1 MFSTTEPQDS
11 DVLFRKGGTDRCRSL
26 VHMNLGTALSPTSVH
41 CVVSSGQVGQH
52 PGNRRFHK
60 VIGEQQGRWRNA
72 ASNREK
78 RAIVEGCI
86 HAIVS
91 QKGGRF
97 LEYSPESGVW
107 RELEKD
113 RLIEKIS
120 RSFRDSLRAVRSQG
134 ANGNAEATT
143 LSFQDVRASDF
154 RTGKGGTSHTMDS
167 QRCCAADR
175 ICSDVTSP
183 CFVRSCA
190 ASVMHHGGNVRLREL
205 LPTYVTRYEASPRD
219 QKSSVVRKL
228 IEEWRSLT
236 PEHPGRFL
244 KRAQEPGAWCE
255 LSDAEAS
262 ALVQKMLLRKPTT
275 KKAPPPADQG
285 AADTL
290 LELSSS
296 ACASSFPR
304 ASSPV
309 YT

>member
-1 MFSTTEPQDS
+1 MFSTTEPQDF

-26 VHMNLGTALSPTSVH
+26 VLNFGTALTPTSVR
-41 CVVSSGQVGQH
+41 CVLSSGQVGQH

-60 VIGEQQGRWRNA
+60 VIVDQQGRWRNA

-97 LEYSPESGVW
+97 LEYNPESGVW
-107 RELEKD
+107 RVLEKD

-120 RSFRDSLRAVRSQG
+120 RTFRDSLRAVRSQD
-134 ANGNAEATT
+134 ANGGAEATT
-143 LSFQDVRASDF
+143 VPFRDVRASDF
-154 RTGKGGTSHTMDS
+154 RTGKGGTSYTTDS

-183 CFVRSCA
+183 CFVCSFA
-190 ASVMHHGGNVRLREL
+190 ASVMNHGGNVQLRKL
-205 LPTYVTRYEASPRD
+205 LPKYVALYEASPRD
-219 QKSSVVRKL
+219 QKSSVVRTL
-228 IEEWRSLT
+228 IEEWESLT
-236 PEHPGRFL
+236 PEHRGRFL

-255 LSDAEAS
+255 LSKAEAS

-275 KKAPPPADQG
+275 KKAPPPAADDG
-285 AADTL
+285 AAHTL
-290 LELSSS
+290 LELSN
-296 ACASSFPR
+296 FPR
-304 ASSPV
+304 ASSPAFM
-309 YT
+309 